1 MMTLFGEVHMTKL
14 LVALAV
20 IAAACGGSGS
30 VALDD
35 YPQEFREAF
44 CRNFVKCGVVKD
56 LETCRNLNF
65 GVDVHITASGQAAF
79 DMGKAKF
86 NGAKAQSC
94 IDGIAN
100 ASCDLTSESQRDLPL
115 ACDQVASGTLRAGEA
130 CTLGAEC
137 ISLQCAI
144 PDCEMAC
151 CTGSCIGDTAPAVGK
166 LGGSCPT
173 GRCESGA
180 YCDLSGSCLSYKQ
193 ANAACRAGFECA
205 PGTTCVATGTT
216 ATCTKLPK
224 LGEACT
230 SFCTDFGATCDPVSQ
245 KCVEVAVGGEACG
258 GDDDCSL
265 LYFCD
270 GGACSG
276 GVALGA
282 TCGPQDHCADARAF
296 CDIQGALPTGTCALP
311 KPNGMTCN
319 FNDECESF
327 ACSGDTGVCIDEPV
341 CI

>member
-1 MMTLFGEVHMTKL
+1 MTKL

-20 IAAACGGSGS
+20 VAACGGGSDS

-86 NGAKAQSC
+86 NGGKAQAC
-94 IDGIAN
+94 VDGIAD
-100 ASCDLTSESQRDLPL
+100 ASCDLTSESQRQLPL
-115 ACDQVASGTLRAGEA
+115 ACDEVASGTLRAGEA

-137 ISLQCAI
+137 LSL
-144 PDCEMAC
+144 DCEVPICDMAC
-151 CTGSCIGDTAPAVGK
+151 CVGSCVGDAPQPVGR
-166 LGGSCPT
+166 LGGPCPT
-173 GRCESGA
+173 GRCEAGA
-180 YCDLSGSCLSYKQ
+180 YCDLTGNCLSYKQ
-193 ANAACRAGFECA
+193 AGAQCLAGFECA
-205 PGTTCVATGTT
+205 PGTACIGDAIG
-216 ATCTKLPK
+216 TCTRLPR
-224 LGEACT
+224 LGETCT
-230 SFCTDFGATCDPVSQ
+230 DFCTDFGATCDPVSK
-245 KCVEVAVGGEACG
+245 KCVEVALGGEACAG
-258 GDDDCSL
+258 GGVADNCST

-270 GGACSG
+270 GGTCSG
-276 GVALGA
+276 GLALGA
-282 TCGPQDHCADARAF
+282 SCTAQDHCADARAF
-296 CDIQGALPTGTCALP
+296 CDIQGTTAMGSCALP
-311 KPNGMTCN
+311 KPNGMPCN
-319 FNDECESF
+319 FNDECQSF